1 LAENLRKIHEGEAF
15 GDANQDRIDEARA
28 RMPGYKTGLGEVLGT
43 GVEVAGDIARM
54 EAIPGVGPALEQ
66 FAENINRGGPAA
78 LKSAAAIRLMQVA
91 GVGAGELAKML
102 ELSPAGRQVLV
113 RAVQGHAGASFAAAD
128 GAKGRELLK
137 SFAVGAAFPVGEG
150 ERVEREPV
158 APKIAP
164 TERTAHLSYLD
175 MPDIPVTTPEGV
187 RVVKRAQAETG
198 ASEAAP
204 GENLP
209 VEGQQASNGP
219 VVEPVHHSEIQ
230 PRAEDGQFRKVT
242 TADLREAREA
252 VPEVVNDAAIDAG
265 GRIDSG
271 IPTGDGVDAPPVQS
285 RIAVERTPSPATG
298 KPLTRP
304 EYLRLGELGW
314 GSSDRDALPPD
325 VARLV
330 IAHQITGTDVADVIN
345 HFRAAGRGEALQE
358 LVKEFYARVRAGAK
372 TREALMA
379 DPRRSFA
386 AEQAKKGAA
395 VRNEAVPEG
404 VNVEPSTAA
413 ETVPVAA
420 GSEPVSR
427 GGAIRSGA
435 DAVPDGAAGSVAE
448 LSTTTVAA
456 PAPRVAQPAR
466 GLTRNY
472 RAGTNDA
479 TLQFSSA
486 EQRDLYDLGAKMRY
500 LTRGG
505 KDTTN
510 KRAVGDIQGL
520 REGLAKRLGLPAQ
533 EVSRLATETH
543 NDVKAQMRGVKHLE
557 ERKVVDNVRQSNAA
571 AVNVGEVA
579 PVRSVDEVRKST
591 DIRQPEH
598 DAPPV
603 GHATAPDPARLRDS
617 FKQGIVRHFHLPEHQ
632 AEAVATVTDALDEG
646 LSKWGLERGSLLG
659 KVSVESGKGE
669 GAELN
674 QAAPQTPEF
683 KRWFGASK
691 VVDEKGEPLALYH
704 GTRGDFT
711 SFDLSK
717 FGQTDGGSWGKGIY
731 LSQSPAKASEYARGS
746 DYARAV
752 GRPNDGT
759 IMPVFV
765 RMRNPISPTALERVE
780 ADLYRNHTLSNGET
794 WADALRNKL
803 IALGHDGV
811 YEPKTDRVMVL
822 HPEQIKS
829 TTGNRGTFDPS
840 DPNILRQSN
849 RAATS
854 FLKDG
859 RAVIRALDNPNVSS
873 GAHEIHHVF
882 APKLAEATL
891 KTPDANLRE
900 TGEVFFKWLGFK
912 GADEFSTL
920 HQKWVDGTL
929 SSQAKR
935 ALGLGPEATAD
946 EVSAAFARA
955 RAEGKNFGGLEYV
968 RYVDGQ
974 EQGARGFERYLKTG
988 KAPSEKLAKVFADFK
1003 EWLTNIYGSIRGK
1016 SHPLNVKLSEEA
1028 IRAWD
1033 SVLGAPKGE
1042 HGQLT
1047 HQLHKAP
1054 SEGTPA
1060 FFENAQVKRALGLK
1074 PDASTEDVRWRL
1086 ADAVGKPRSSHIT
1099 PEDLTKWVESKG
1111 LRGAAREALDASVAK
1126 YRETIKAPTEYQQ
1139 TGIRKSHYDPAEA
1152 SVSEAVRAMGGLR
1165 ITDDNRGEMKR
1176 LNDATTGL
1184 TRRSGGVGA
1193 DEMIVYLKED
1203 GYFPAEEDVSIG
1215 DLLTMLEEDALGIRK
1230 YHSNQKEHDYEAEYR
1245 RQNPG
1250 DSTEALE
1257 AFVLTEEGGKLFDKV
1272 HDGQASRRET
1282 AEFRR
1287 AAGEAGIHPEHVA
1300 AIIARGQGAKA
1311 ENVQG
1316 AAGSRP
1322 EDDFDFRDDPL
1333 DDGDAAPWLYQSSH
1347 KPEQLGFTQDE
1358 LVSESPSRT
1367 RDLSAYNRSQA
1378 KDEPLRRALGDESFG
1393 RLRGLQESP
1402 VARIAHEV
1410 EKRVNAGNA
1419 QNAPDVLAALSKLSD
1434 LKRQKQTVDDF
1445 LNQGSLFGNREL
1457 TPAQERILG
1466 ALDKNP
1472 RKVIDEAFPAE
1483 AKPEQNTLFQSSD
1496 SSSRRQKAYRALLEA
1511 KGQLPLEPGMRGEPR
1526 SRTRMGAN
1534 RSTDPNQPALS
1545 DDFTPAQKK
1554 TPWYNVLTA
1563 FHRANLLMAPRTHA
1577 RNVTSNAAMM
1587 GSEEASKP
1595 FAVLADAFVA
1605 RQTGRRTV
1613 AAPSIASVARSVKD
1627 AAVKGVPEALNVIRH
1642 GNPEGSKQ
1650 QLDEVRS
1657 GSKILD
1663 TYINGVFRT
1672 LEAEDRVFKTYAVRR
1687 SLEEQAKVQAMN
1699 EKRADAGVNVTA
1711 RQKELLANPTPA
1723 MQAEAVAYAEFATFQ
1738 NKNAISDTISKLKG
1752 KSELGKFAFE
1762 QLVPFDKTPTNI
1774 MLRVL
1779 DYSPAGLA
1787 KAGIQYGRAKKR
1799 AAQDVTSFMSPAEQK
1814 QFAQTFGRGTLGT
1827 GVLVLGALLASKGLL
1842 AGDVDYK
1849 DDQKEYSER
1858 RRLGILPGSVR
1869 IGDKRIV
1876 VSGNPLGN
1884 VLKLGATIYE
1894 QASRPVP
1901 KAAKKEGRGL
1911 DVRATRAGKAAVS
1924 VLGDQPLVHA
1934 AMDYLGSDKSLGQRF
1949 AEFAGGYMP
1958 AAAAV
1963 NEAGEVLDPKQRKA
1977 VGFTQTLQKRVPG
1990 FRNLLREQENP
2001 LGGKEGKGGF
2011 SRRFVRAF
2019 DPLQVTTQKG
2029 KQKRRK

>member
-1 LAENLRKIHEGEAF
+1 
-15 GDANQDRIDEARA
+15 
-28 RMPGYKTGLGEVLGT
+28 V
-43 GVEVAGDIARM
+43 
-54 EAIPGVGPALEQ
+54 
-66 FAENINRGGPAA
+66 
-78 LKSAAAIRLMQVA
+78 
-91 GVGAGELAKML
+91 
-102 ELSPAGRQVLV
+102 
-113 RAVQGHAGASFAAAD
+113 
-128 GAKGRELLK
+128 
-137 SFAVGAAFPVGEG
+137 
-150 ERVEREPV
+150 
-158 APKIAP
+158 
-164 TERTAHLSYLD
+164 
-175 MPDIPVTTPEGV
+175 
-187 RVVKRAQAETG
+187 
-198 ASEAAP
+198 
-204 GENLP
+204 
-209 VEGQQASNGP
+209 
-219 VVEPVHHSEIQ
+219 
-230 PRAEDGQFRKVT
+230 
-242 TADLREAREA
+242 
-252 VPEVVNDAAIDAG
+252 
-265 GRIDSG
+265 
-271 IPTGDGVDAPPVQS
+271 
-285 RIAVERTPSPATG
+285 
-298 KPLTRP
+298 
-304 EYLRLGELGW
+304 
-314 GSSDRDALPPD
+314 
-325 VARLV
+325 
-330 IAHQITGTDVADVIN
+330 
-345 HFRAAGRGEALQE
+345 
-358 LVKEFYARVRAGAK
+358 AK
-372 TREALMA
+372 T
-379 DPRRSFA
+379 
-386 AEQAKKGAA
+386 
-395 VRNEAVPEG
+395 
-404 VNVEPSTAA
+404 
-413 ETVPVAA
+413 
-420 GSEPVSR
+420 
-427 GGAIRSGA
+427 
-435 DAVPDGAAGSVAE
+435 
-448 LSTTTVAA
+448 
-456 PAPRVAQPAR
+456 
-466 GLTRNY
+466 
-472 RAGTNDA
+472 
-479 TLQFSSA
+479 
-486 EQRDLYDLGAKMRY
+486 
-500 LTRGG
+500 
-505 KDTTN
+505 
-510 KRAVGDIQGL
+510 
-520 REGLAKRLGLPAQ
+520 
-533 EVSRLATETH
+533 
-543 NDVKAQMRGVKHLE
+543 
-557 ERKVVDNVRQSNAA
+557 
-571 AVNVGEVA
+571 
-579 PVRSVDEVRKST
+579 
-591 DIRQPEH
+591 
-598 DAPPV
+598 
-603 GHATAPDPARLRDS
+603 
-617 FKQGIVRHFHLPEHQ
+617 
-632 AEAVATVTDALDEG
+632 
-646 LSKWGLERGSLLG
+646 
-659 KVSVESGKGE
+659 
-669 GAELN
+669 
-674 QAAPQTPEF
+674 
-683 KRWFGASK
+683 
-691 VVDEKGEPLALYH
+691 
-704 GTRGDFT
+704 
-711 SFDLSK
+711 
-717 FGQTDGGSWGKGIY
+717 
-731 LSQSPAKASEYARGS
+731 
-746 DYARAV
+746 
-752 GRPNDGT
+752 
-759 IMPVFV
+759 
-765 RMRNPISPTALERVE
+765 
-780 ADLYRNHTLSNGET
+780 
-794 WADALRNKL
+794 
-803 IALGHDGV
+803 
-811 YEPKTDRVMVL
+811 
-822 HPEQIKS
+822 
-829 TTGNRGTFDPS
+829 
-840 DPNILRQSN
+840 
-849 RAATS
+849 
-854 FLKDG
+854 
-859 RAVIRALDNPNVSS
+859 
-873 GAHEIHHVF
+873 
-882 APKLAEATL
+882 
-891 KTPDANLRE
+891 
-900 TGEVFFKWLGFK
+900 
-912 GADEFSTL
+912 
-920 HQKWVDGTL
+920 
-929 SSQAKR
+929 
-935 ALGLGPEATAD
+935 
-946 EVSAAFARA
+946 
-955 RAEGKNFGGLEYV
+955 
-968 RYVDGQ
+968 
-974 EQGARGFERYLKTG
+974 
-988 KAPSEKLAKVFADFK
+988 
-1003 EWLTNIYGSIRGK
+1003 
-1016 SHPLNVKLSEEA
+1016 HPLKVQLSEEA

-1074 PDASTEDVRWRL
+1074 ADASTEDVRWRL

-1126 YRETIKAPTEYQQ
+1126 YRETLKTPTEYQQ
-1139 TGIRKSHYDPAEA
+1139 TGIRKSRYDPAQA
-1152 SVSEAVRAMGGLR
+1152 SISEAVRAMGGLH

-1333 DDGDAAPWLYQSSH
+1333 DDGDTAPWLYQSSH

-1358 LVSESPSRT
+1358 LVSESPSHT
-1367 RDLSAYNRSQA
+1367 RDLSAYNKSQA

-1410 EKRVNAGNA
+1410 EKRITPQNAGA
-1419 QNAPDVLAALSKLSD
+1419 APDLLTALSKLSE
-1434 LKRQKQTVDDF
+1434 LKRQKQTVSDYLHQD
-1445 LNQGSLFGNREL
+1445 SLFGGRDL
-1457 TPAQERILG
+1457 TRAQERML
-1466 ALDKNP
+1466 ARLDANP
-1472 RKVIDEAFPAE
+1472 RKLLDELLPAE
-1483 AKPEQNTLFQSSD
+1483 VKPEQNTLFQAGD

-1554 TPWYNVLTA
+1554 TPWYDVLTA
-1563 FHRANLLMAPRTHA
+1563 FRRANLLTAPRTHA
-1577 RNVTSNAAMM
+1577 RNITSNAAMM

-1613 AAPSIASVARSVKD
+1613 AAPSIVSVARSVKD

-1738 NKNAISDTISKLKG
+1738 NKNAISDTISRLKG

-1876 VSGNPLGN
+1876 ISGNPLGN
-1884 VLKLGATIYE
+1884 ILKLGATIYE

-2029 KQKRRK
+2029 KQKRR